1 MRKKL
6 LKLAAPLVLLAA
18 CLTGPLAPQKAEA
31 AGGVCRYY
39 CLDPQL
45 TCCITCY
52 RMGSSCVCPD
62 HCTFEIDRL

>member
-1 MRKKL
+1 MGKKL
-6 LKLAAPLVLLAA
+6 LKLFIPALFVLAA
-18 CLTGPLAPQKAEA
+18 LAGMLNPQPANA

-52 RMGSSCVCPD
+52 WVGSSCLCPRY
-62 HCTFEIDRL
+62 CSIDPID